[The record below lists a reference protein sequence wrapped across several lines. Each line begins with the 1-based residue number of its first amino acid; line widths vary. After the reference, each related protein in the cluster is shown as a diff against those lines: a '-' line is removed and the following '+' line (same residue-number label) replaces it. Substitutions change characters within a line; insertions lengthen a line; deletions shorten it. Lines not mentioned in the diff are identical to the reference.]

1 MDINNPYDAN
11 EARRTLRVRLLD
23 IARESGKDPEVVP
36 HSYDTG
42 PLFEHARSA
51 LRSRV
56 VTADRELR
64 HTLVAELGRA
74 MLLSGTEE
82 EGVALLTRAIGDAE
96 TPRDRAHFHF
106 LLGHQHHLRRGEH
119 REAQS
124 ELLAALENA
133 SDGRTVRAHTHLALA
148 QVETNLGLFDLAVQ
162 SCDAALG
169 SRVNEVHARAMLRKS
184 AVAASQGDHDV
195 ARKLNRRAKKM
206 FNTSRQESGVV
217 QADLDMG
224 TIDLHEG
231 RPGDAIPIM
240 NAVLEA
246 STRYLDVATMASAT
260 NNLGIAYRQLGDPLT
275 AREYLTESVRL
286 HAELDR
292 PATLYVA
299 LRNLARS
306 HSDAEEPDMALAI
319 LNEVAA
325 HAAREENPAQEFLS
339 MSGALE
345 VLADYRLRLKAAP
358 YYLSR
363 CYALLPASLPSLDKA
378 AVAEFAALTAR
389 LGHAGAQ
396 LPKAERVQA
405 PRGFPGQGVSDAAR
419 DLVGRTTRRWIA
431 PTLRER
437 LGEGLLMKWAPPV
450 EDLSSFLLGWTGRW
464 FRNGDYQNE
473 FLTTQE
479 TSKVHLQALRRE
491 GVITQTGTR
500 KGTRYQLGFH
510 LT

>member
-1 MDINNPYDAN
+1 VDINNPYDAN

-23 IARESGKDPEVVP
+23 LARESGKEPEEVP
-36 HSYDTG
+36 HSYDSAA
-42 PLFEHARSA
+42 LFEHARGA
-51 LRSRV
+51 LRARRV
-56 VTADRELR
+56 TGDPELR
-64 HTLVAELGRA
+64 HALIAELGRA
-74 MLLSGTEE
+74 MLLSGAEQ
-82 EGVALLTRAIGDAE
+82 EGVTLLTRAIHDADG
-96 TPRDRAHFHF
+96 PRERAHFHF
-106 LLGHQHHLRRGEH
+106 LLGHQHHLRRGEN
-119 REAQS
+119 RAAQS

-148 QVETNLGLFDLAVQ
+148 QVEANLGLHDLAEQ
-162 SCDAALG
+162 SCEAALG
-169 SRVNEVHARAMLRKS
+169 SRVNEVHPRAMLRKS
-184 AVAASQGDHDV
+184 MVAGSRGDHDL
-195 ARKLNRRAKKM
+195 ARKLNRRSRKM
-206 FNTSRQESGVV
+206 FVAARQESGAV

-224 TIDLHEG
+224 TIELQEG
-231 RPGDAIPIM
+231 RPGDAVPIM
-240 NAVLEA
+240 NKVLEA

-275 AREYLTESVRL
+275 AREHLAQSVRL

-292 PATLYVA
+292 PSTLYVA

-306 HSDAEEPDMALAI
+306 HSDADEPDMALAI

-325 HAAREENPAQEFLS
+325 YAAREENPAQEFLS
-339 MSGALE
+339 TSGALE

-358 YYLSR
+358 HYLSR
-363 CYALLPASLPSLDKA
+363 CYALLPAALPSLDKA
-378 AVAEFAALTAR
+378 AVAEFAELTAR

-405 PRGFPGQGVSDAAR
+405 PRGFPGQAVSDAAR
-419 DLVGRTTRRWIA
+419 ELVAFTTRRWIA

-437 LGEGLLMKWAPPV
+437 LGEGLQMKWAPPID
-450 EDLSSFLLGWTGRW
+450 DLSSFLLGWTGRW